1 MDMTKRLQTSL
12 DEVMINNGDKIEL
25 NGHIN
30 NMREFKFMHRQ
41 RIIVHF
47 DSCFLDALYE
57 D

>member
-41 RIIVHF
+41 KIIVQYTCVF
-47 DSCFLDALYE
+47 
-57 D
+57 